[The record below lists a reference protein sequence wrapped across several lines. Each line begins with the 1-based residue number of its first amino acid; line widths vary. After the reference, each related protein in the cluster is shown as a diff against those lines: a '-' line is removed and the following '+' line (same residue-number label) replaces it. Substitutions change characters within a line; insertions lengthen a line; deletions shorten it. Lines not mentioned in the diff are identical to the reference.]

1 MTYVS
6 KDLGSG
12 TIELPQGTVA
22 LIQGKRYRVTELPD
36 RLILTDSD
44 YMTLELDNHLVIKL
58 SDYTFRT
65 VSKITGKPFIFTIA
79 RYTLS

>member
-12 TIELPQGTVA
+12 IRKLPQGTVA
-22 LIQGKRYRVTELPD
+22 LIQGKRYRVNELPD

-58 SDYTFRT
+58 SDDTFRT
-65 VSKITGKPFIFTIA
+65 VSKITDKPFIFTIA

>member
-12 TIELPQGTVA
+12 IRKLPQGTVA
-22 LIQGKRYRVTELPD
+22 LIQGKRYRVNELPD

-44 YMTLELDNHLVIKL
+44 YMTLELDNRLVIKL
-58 SDYTFRT
+58 SDDTFRT